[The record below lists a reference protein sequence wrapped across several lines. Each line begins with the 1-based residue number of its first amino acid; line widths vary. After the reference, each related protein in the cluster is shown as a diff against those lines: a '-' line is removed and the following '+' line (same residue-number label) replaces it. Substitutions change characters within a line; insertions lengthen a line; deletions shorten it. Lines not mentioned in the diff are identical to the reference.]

1 MFPSGAWALLPCSL
15 EPPKG
20 QGKERVVAKT
30 DPRKDKAINK
40 MQQKK
45 DLVVPKL
52 TNSGTGLS
60 LDCSLSEVISSS
72 LLQLLFIES
81 FAVFDQ

>member
-30 DPRKDKAINK
+30 DARKDKASGVDVYIVI
-40 MQQKK
+40 
-45 DLVVPKL
+45 DGLAL
-52 TNSGTGLS
+52 TVITQPPSHSKGLH
-60 LDCSLSEVISSS
+60 
-72 LLQLLFIES
+72 
-81 FAVFDQ
+81 